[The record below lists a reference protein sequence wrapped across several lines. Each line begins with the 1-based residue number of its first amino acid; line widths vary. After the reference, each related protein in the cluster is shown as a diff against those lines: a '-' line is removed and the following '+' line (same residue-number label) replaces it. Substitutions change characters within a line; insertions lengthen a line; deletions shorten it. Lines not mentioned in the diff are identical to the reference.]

1 MMATNTEGLAI
12 FIRGKGHSREI
23 FTQGREK
30 ILGPENEA
38 QKFYHALHK
47 I

>member
-1 MMATNTEGLAI
+1 MMATNTEGLAT
-12 FIRGKGHSREI
+12 FIRGKGHSCEI
-23 FTQGREK
+23 FTQGHEK

-38 QKFYHALHK
+38 PKFYHALHK